1 MSSRRAVFDWLRR
14 VMADGSLTSATKTVA
29 WSLAEHAN
37 SNAVAWP
44 KVEAVG
50 TSVGLDISNARR
62 HISTLRTAAYLV
74 VEDRRHMREPS
85 WYWLAVGGHVLGD
98 FNAPP
103 KPRATTQSRA
113 VETELETAPES
124 GLRTLE
130 SDHASLR
137 GRDEGSDHATPRGGR
152 PRNSAC
158 HDHATPPATT
168 TQGCAVTPSYSPK
181 EPPKEHTQRARAS
194 PQDVLTGPETDTE
207 PRIRG
212 ALVAGYQRRYEQ
224 AYGAAWLSA
233 SKSAADLDVVARWCG
248 SEPDPPA
255 AVEAVLDGAFADP
268 WLTTGGRR
276 VPLGAVAKDPAKF
289 AAAGIGTAA
298 QRRGKRMADLRRAL
312 EKARERGDD
321 TAAAELQAELDGLLW
336 GAQPSASGVPPN
348 AGHSDESHRARQGD
362 SGVIRRIGRA
372 LG

>member
-14 VMADGSLTSATKTVA
+14 VMADPHLSGAAKAVA

-44 KVEAVG
+44 RVEALG
-50 TSVGLDISNARR
+50 LSVGINTPNTRKHTAA
-62 HISTLRTAAYLV
+62 LRAAAYLV
-74 VEDRRHMREPS
+74 VEDRRHLCEPN
-85 WYWLAVGGHVLGD
+85 WYWLALDGRVVGD
-98 FNAPP
+98 INAPP
-103 KPRATTQSRA
+103 KPRSTARNQA
-113 VETELETAPES
+113 VDKGSEGEALDRSIPSGGASPFDRSDPSGPPPLDSECTLRSIPVVSTA
-124 GLRTLE
+124 
-130 SDHASLR
+130 
-137 GRDEGSDHATPRGGR
+137 
-152 PRNSAC
+152 RN
-158 HDHATPPATT
+158 
-168 TQGCAVTPSYSPK
+168 QAVAPSYSPK

-348 AGHSDESHRARQGD
+348 AGQRDESHRSGQGD